1 MYINNVENSTI
12 FRDDLTGVTTNTE
25 PLQIGGQDT
34 FFSAAQIAKAR
45 MWDVELSASDVNTQ
59 WNGGV
64 IQNTP
69 VESGNL
75 ILDTDIANGS
85 FGTQWTIPDLTGITG
100 GYTSVNMEEGDRVDE
115 CPS

>member
-1 MYINNVENSTI
+1 MW
-12 FRDDLTGVTTNTE
+12 NT
-25 PLQIGGQDT
+25 
-34 FFSAAQIAKAR
+34 
-45 MWDVELSASDVNTQ
+45 ELSASDVNTQ

-69 VESGNL
+69 VQSASL
-75 ILDTDIANGS
+75 VLDTDIANGS

-100 GYTSVNMEEGDRVDE
+100 GYTSVNMEEADRVDE